1 MAGGHGGKRKGAG
14 RKPEALTLV
23 TRQLKETIL
32 HALEASHK
40 DGGLGYLTDVA
51 KKDHKTFCALLGR
64 VLPMTV
70 NGEGDNGEIET
81 VTTIKIVGVSSG
93 SRD

>member
-1 MAGGHGGKRKGAG
+1 MANGHGGKRPGAG

-23 TRQLKETIL
+23 TRELKQTIL
-32 HALEASHK
+32 EALEASHK
-40 DGGLGYLTDVA
+40 GGGLGYLTDVA

-70 NGEGDNGEIET
+70 AGEGENGEIET
-81 VTTIKIVGVSSG
+81 VTTIKLIGVSSG
-93 SRD
+93 NRD